1 MLPAASTLVDAVT
14 TAARA
19 VILPAGVSTLT
30 SRLLQT
36 MRLAG
41 VDSDSG
47 TCSPSF
53 AISVPNP

>member
-1 MLPAASTLVDAVT
+1 MLPAISTLLDTVI

-19 VILPAGVSTLT
+19 AIRPAGVSTLT

-47 TCSPSF
+47 TYSPSF
-53 AISVPNP
+53 AISVPSP